1 MMIFLSF
8 WVYRPIIQ
16 EDIFLSTPQE
26 SHSRETI
33 FIFYWELNMAN
44 ECIRV
49 TRVSMRNVVED
60 TNDE

>member
-1 MMIFLSF
+1 MMKF
-8 WVYRPIIQ
+8 
-16 EDIFLSTPQE
+16 
-26 SHSRETI
+26 
-33 FIFYWELNMAN
+33 FYLLLGVCMAN